1 MLTTQLAA
9 IVLAVCGPGDLGA
22 GVNPAAINNTM
33 LLDFQADWCGP
44 CRAMETTVAQLAA
57 AGYPVQRINID
68 QQRELARQF
77 HIQAIPCF
85 VLVSNGQEVDRIEGP
100 ASISE
105 LQALFSK
112 ARQSQPSARDLQV
125 RGQSPTAAP
134 DAAPGGFSSP
144 GGSPRPLNRSFGPAA
159 ASIAAQTF
167 PATSSAS
174 PLTMASANMASA
186 NTAPVTAAQFLAA
199 SVRLTVED
207 ASGFSYGSG
216 TLVDARNGNA
226 LVVTCGHIFRD
237 SQGKGKITVDV
248 FGSNPQSK
256 LVGQLISFDIK
267 RDVGLVSIHPTGG
280 VTTIPVAP
288 VNYRVSAGD
297 RVVSVGCDNGANPTV
312 RESKVNSLDKFLG
325 PANLQVAGQPVQG
338 RSGGGLFSSGGFLI
352 GVCNA
357 ADPADNEGL
366 FAAASTI
373 QAQMDQAGL
382 ASVYQRRP
390 DNTSGGVAVAASTP
404 RDLGAPLPAS
414 SAGPLMPAQ
423 MPVADLRA
431 AAGGIAGG
439 MAGASS
445 PAVALANATAALQQL
460 SSTERATLSE
470 LRQKA
475 QGAEVICIVRSLSDP
490 KAKSEIIVLDRASA
504 AFLNLLTDERQSQ
517 DARHL
522 TSLEVPRVVASNLAN
537 KKVPSGSPRPTGG
550 QSATAGSQTWQPNWR
565 ANP

>member
-9 IVLAVCGPGDLGA
+9 IVLAVCAPGDLGA
-22 GVNPAAINNTM
+22 GVNPAAANSTV

-77 HIQAIPCF
+77 QIQAIPCF
-85 VLVSNGQEVDRIEGP
+85 VLVNNGQEVDRIEGP
-100 ASISE
+100 ASVSQ

-112 ARQSQPSARDLQV
+112 VRQSQPAARDVQV
-125 RGQSPTAAP
+125 RGQSPDT
-134 DAAPGGFSSP
+134 APGSFSSL
-144 GGSPRPLNRSFGPAA
+144 GGSARPLNRSFGPSA
-159 ASIAAQTF
+159 ASVTAPTI

-174 PLTMASANMASA
+174 PLNSAPASAASV
-186 NTAPVTAAQFLAA
+186 NTAPLTPAQLLAA
-199 SVRLTVED
+199 TVRLTVED
-207 ASGFSYGSG
+207 ATGLSYGSG
-216 TLVDARNGNA
+216 TLVDARNGNV
-226 LVVTCGHIFRD
+226 LIVTCGHIFRD

-256 LVGQLISFDIK
+256 LAGQLISFDLK
-267 RDVGLVSIHPTGG
+267 RDIGLVSIHPSGA
-280 VTTIPVAP
+280 VATIPVAP
-288 VNYRVSAGD
+288 TGFRVSVGD

-325 PANLQVAGQPVQG
+325 PANLQVAGLPVQG
-338 RSGGGLFSSGGFLI
+338 RSGGGLFSTGGFLI

-366 FAAASTI
+366 FAAVSTI
-373 QAQMDQAGL
+373 QAQLDQVGL
-382 ASVYQRRP
+382 ASVYQRKL
-390 DNTSGGVAVAASTP
+390 DDASGGVGVAA
-404 RDLGAPLPAS
+404 
-414 SAGPLMPAQ
+414 AGPSMPAQ
-423 MPVADLRA
+423 MPVSDLRA
-431 AAGGIAGG
+431 AAGGLARAG
-439 MAGASS
+439 S
-445 PAVALANATAALQQL
+445 PAAALANATAALRQL
-460 SSTERATLSE
+460 SPNERATLSE

-504 AFLNLLTDERQSQ
+504 AFLNLLADERQNQ

-522 TSLEVPRVVASNLAN
+522 TSLEVRRAAASDLAD
-537 KKVPSGSPRPTGG
+537 KKAPNGSLRPIKGPTGTTGSP
-550 QSATAGSQTWQPNWR
+550 AWQPNWR